1 MLISENDE
9 LTLAE
14 FQSLLK
20 SVQRE
25 MAEAVTVAK
34 SQGKAM
40 LDKVGELVRG
50 INVELVIE
58 DLLVLVGKLIIAGV
72 VVAVIGLIL
81 VLIVFKL
88 FELFSILVME
98 S

>member
-1 MLISENDE
+1 M
-9 LTLAE
+9 TQAE

-50 INVELVIE
+50 VNVELVIE

>member
-1 MLISENDE
+1 MAQ
-9 LTLAE
+9 AE

-25 MAEAVTVAK
+25 MAEAATVAK

-58 DLLVLVGKLIIAGV
+58 DSLVLVGKLIIAGV